1 MTFPEFN
8 LVFLGMIFVM
18 LIFNTML
25 YFLQRDKVYLYY
37 SLYMVCWLIYF
48 GFRFLDFVDERTN
61 NFLRISAA
69 MMAYFFNFDFAAEFL
84 NLKNRLPKFYSWL
97 KYIKIAL
104 VFYVFTEF
112 VFCYLTNIWQT
123 PLDEI
128 VHSIVR
134 LSLAIVSIFLTIK
147 TFQIKEKLVNYFA
160 TGSLLLIV
168 FGMIAMFTTIFGL
181 EKPTST
187 QYWEAP
193 LFYLQI
199 GIVLE
204 LICFSLGLSY
214 KNKLTEN
221 QKLTFENELNTEREQ
236 RKIEQ
241 LEARLQTQE
250 ISKQITD
257 LRVKALRA
265 QMNPH
270 FLFNSLNAIQE
281 CIITQQTDAAV
292 SYLAK
297 FSKLVRLILEN
308 SESQTISL
316 AKEIETLYLYLDVE
330 GLRFAEKFKYQ
341 INVKTHLDPS
351 LLSIPPMLVQPYAE
365 NAIWHGLLN
374 KNGERFLK
382 IDFSSDD
389 DSLFVSIE
397 DNGIGR
403 QKADSFKNP
412 TKKEH
417 TSLGM
422 KLTSERINILNELN
436 PTDAK
441 AEIEDLFDKK
451 GASAGTRI
459 KLTLPLG

>member
-1 MTFPEFN
+1 M
-8 LVFLGMIFVM
+8 
-18 LIFNTML
+18 
-25 YFLQRDKVYLYY
+25 
-37 SLYMVCWLIYF
+37 
-48 GFRFLDFVDERTN
+48 
-61 NFLRISAA
+61 
-69 MMAYFFNFDFAAEFL
+69 
-84 NLKNRLPKFYSWL
+84 
-97 KYIKIAL
+97 
-104 VFYVFTEF
+104 
-112 VFCYLTNIWQT
+112 
-123 PLDEI
+123 
-128 VHSIVR
+128 
-134 LSLAIVSIFLTIK
+134 TIK

-181 EKPTST
+181 EKSTST

-199 GIVLE
+199 GIVME

-451 GASAGTRI
+451 GNSAGTRI